1 MLDTVRQYLV
11 TNRETPMAFLYNAHR
26 ILKALRSDEVKTP
39 EFRFT
44 DPYGREVSHKGMLIK
59 LKDIKKM
66 HDQELERYRGY
77 IRTEIFFGEDIPE
90 DIFPRFEIEDL
101 VDNVN
106 NSAAGYCF
114 IDDPRNGFDRF
125 RDSYGRW
132 LLSDPDRA
140 ERFVYYHNGVL
151 FWKPDAVLD
160 LLKRLE
166 TSRGILAPGV
176 AYSALLQ
183 VRGTEFARMLLRNT
197 AGALRNLRMEYHI
210 LNYVALQDKT
220 SHQHLKDR
228 YIPHAITRPWAI
240 ELVNHLT
247 IFRPLEEF
255 LVGKFMDED
264 VLHSYRTQLWPAL
277 KGTLTGEA
285 YGNFCGKITTQYL
298 GMPFKPQLWRSLMT
312 AFSTYLPQ
320 TQAFDSHRA
329 YFVDKA
335 MMHGPMMRNR
345 YGRTT
350 DQVVESDF
358 RTTVGC
364 IQACLE
370 FQSHVV
376 IGQERPFT
384 LLTQQESLLEV
395 GEQQRGW

>member
-1 MLDTVRQYLV
+1 MRQYLV
-11 TNRETPMAFLYNAHR
+11 TSRETPMAFIYNAHR
-26 ILKALRSDEVKTP
+26 ILRAVRSDEVKTP
-39 EFRFT
+39 EFKFT
-44 DPYGREVSHKGMLIK
+44 DPYGREVSYKGTLIK

-66 HDQELERYRGY
+66 HDQELERYRDY
-77 IRTEIFFGEDIPE
+77 VRAELFFGEDIPE
-90 DIFPRFEIEDL
+90 DIFPRFEIEDI
-101 VDNVN
+101 VDSVN
-106 NSAAGYCF
+106 NSAAGYSF
-114 IDDPRNGFDRF
+114 LDDPRNGFDRF

-176 AYSALLQ
+176 AYSALVQ
-183 VRGTEFARMLLRNT
+183 VRGSEFARMLLRNT
-197 AGALRNLRMEYHI
+197 TGASRNLRMEYRV

-220 SHQHLKDR
+220 SHKHLKDR
-228 YIPHAITRPWAI
+228 YIPHALTRPWAM

-264 VLHSYRTQLWPAL
+264 ALHRYRTQLWPGL
-277 KGTLTGEA
+277 KATLTGEA
-285 YGNFCGKITTQYL
+285 YGIFCAKITKQYL
-298 GMPFKPQLWRSLMT
+298 GLPLRPQLWRSLMT
-312 AFSTYLPQ
+312 AFSTYLPKS
-320 TQAFDSHRA
+320 QAFDSHKG
-329 YFVDKA
+329 YFVDMG
-335 MMHGPMMRNR
+335 MMHGPAMRSR
-345 YGRTT
+345 YGRTD

-358 RTTVGC
+358 RITVGC

-370 FQSHVV
+370 FQSHVG

-384 LLTQQESLLEV
+384 LLTQQGSSLEV
-395 GEQQRGW
+395 GEERGGS